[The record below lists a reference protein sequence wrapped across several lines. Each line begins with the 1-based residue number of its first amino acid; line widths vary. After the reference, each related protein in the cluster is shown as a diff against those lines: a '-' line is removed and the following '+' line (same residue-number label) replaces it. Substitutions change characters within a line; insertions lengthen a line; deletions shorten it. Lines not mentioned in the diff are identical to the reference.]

1 MVDLRGEGGMVAYC
15 MGAHTLSRAR
25 KTAAGDGDVRLV
37 LDSIRRIVRA
47 LRVSSRAAEKRL
59 GISGAQLFVLQKL
72 AEGGRGL
79 SINELARR
87 TVTDQ
92 SSVSVVVQ
100 KLVKQG
106 LVSTQRSREDGRRLE
121 LALTARGRQI
131 ISKSSGAAQQR
142 LIESLR
148 KMTAGERSQLA
159 LLLDALVREAG
170 IADSA
175 PSLFFESE
183 EASGKER
190 G

>member
-1 MVDLRGEGGMVAYC
+1 MVAYC
-15 MGAHTLSRAR
+15 MGAHTLSKAR
-25 KTAAGDGDVRLV
+25 ETATGDGDVRLV

-47 LRVSSRAAEKRL
+47 LRVSSRAAEKKV

-72 AEGGRGL
+72 ADGGRAL

-106 LVSTQRSREDGRRLE
+106 LVSTQRSRADGRRLE
-121 LALTARGRQI
+121 LALAARGRQI
-131 ISKSSGAAQQR
+131 VGKSSGAAQQR

-148 KMTAGERSQLA
+148 KMTVGKRRQLA
-159 LLLDALVREAG
+159 SLLDALVREAG
-170 IADSA
+170 IADA
-175 PSLFFESE
+175 VPSLFFESDE
-183 EASGKER
+183 VNGQKHS
-190 G
+190 